1 MSIKVMFHSVLL
13 DSDIAFST
21 TSNGSDM
28 ASFCVRHGNE
38 KYKMLLFA
46 DANENNCFTRMRTC
60 VEKGFLKKGKPLW
73 IEAEMTYYEK
83 VIIPDSAWKGLL
95 KQIPEQDIKRIFGST
110 KNPSKGKFPR
120 FKVTGWDF
128 AIPKEYHEK
137 NPTVNP
143 EQTVMPVEKYKT
155 PFCDQSRLSGGDA
168 L

>member
-1 MSIKVMFHSVLL
+1 
-13 DSDIAFST
+13 
-21 TSNGSDM
+21 
-28 ASFCVRHGNE
+28 
-38 KYKMLLFA
+38 
-46 DANENNCFTRMRTC
+46 
-60 VEKGFLKKGKPLW
+60 
-73 IEAEMTYYEK
+73 MTYYEK